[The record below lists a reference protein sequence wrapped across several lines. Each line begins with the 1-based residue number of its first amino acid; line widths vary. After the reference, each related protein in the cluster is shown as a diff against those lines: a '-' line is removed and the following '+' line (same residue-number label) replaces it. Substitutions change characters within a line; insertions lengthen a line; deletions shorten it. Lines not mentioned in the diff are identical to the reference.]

1 MDRVGLFVDA
11 GYLLSEGAKLTLA
24 TGKRNEIDVRVGA
37 LVTGLIDLVREDS
50 GLPLLRTYW
59 YDGSRDNRLTAE
71 HERVREV
78 PLVKL
83 RLGKMTT
90 HGQKGVDSLIFR
102 DLTALARE
110 RAIVSAYLVAGD
122 EDLREAVT
130 MAQDLGV
137 QVTLVTVI
145 PAARPN
151 TSEALMHEVD
161 LVLDLEVGWLAPH
174 FALRQGTD
182 TAAAH
187 LGQRRDV
194 LDASGVTPSP

>member
-1 MDRVGLFVDA
+1 MDRAGLFVDA
-11 GYLLSEGAKLTLA
+11 GYLLSEGGKLTLE
-24 TGKRNEIDVRVGA
+24 TGKRQQFDVRVGA
-37 LVTGLIDLVREDS
+37 LVTALMELVEKES

-83 RLGKMTT
+83 RLGKVTAQ
-90 HGQKGVDSLIFR
+90 GQKGVDSLIFR
-102 DLTALARE
+102 DLTSLARE

-130 MAQDLGV
+130 LAQDLGV

-145 PAARPN
+145 PAARSN
-151 TSEALMHEVD
+151 TSDALMHEVD
-161 LVLDLEVGWLAPH
+161 RVVDLEASWLGPC
-174 FALRQGTD
+174 FALRQGTG
-182 TAAAH
+182 AAA
-187 LGQRRDV
+187 GPD
-194 LDASGVTPSP
+194 T